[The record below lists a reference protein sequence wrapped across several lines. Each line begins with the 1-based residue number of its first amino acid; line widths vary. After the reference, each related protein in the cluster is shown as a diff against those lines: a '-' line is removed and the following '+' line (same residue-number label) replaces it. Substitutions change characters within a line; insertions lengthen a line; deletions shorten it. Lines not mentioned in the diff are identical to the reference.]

1 MTFVDTILF
10 HAKAIPDKPAI
21 ILLDRTVTFGMLGD
35 AIPAVAHRVQANGI
49 KAGDIVGIQVENPI
63 RHLAIAYAL
72 IQCGVIGVSVRGDQ
86 LADMPAMGGS
96 ALITDQQTGP
106 AHGFRRI
113 LIEDGWFAPA
123 AAAFAPVRFADEDS
137 IFRLSLTSGTT
148 GQSKAIPHTLRQF
161 HALISL
167 VAPIHWSCGADR
179 SLVLIGLSSYW
190 SFAEATRCLWAG
202 RTVCFAAS
210 APEALRMI
218 SLFSIGALYASPQQ
232 LRVVIDS
239 YDQAPIAC
247 PSLQFVSV
255 AGSQFPKQLAA
266 EVRSKLCSRIVINYG
281 STEAGKTAMSPLDQ
295 TRGIPGAAGFV
306 MPWVEAEI
314 LDEQGNVLPHG
325 QEGALRIR
333 TDGGGKPYQP
343 GTKVLKPAP
352 EWFYPGDRA
361 RIEANGMLVIVGRV
375 NEVINTGGLKI
386 SPEMV
391 EQLVSDRVDVA
402 DAAAVGI
409 VGPGGLEEIWLAV
422 VPRGTAD
429 VREVLAHCQRKAP
442 ALAPKHVRIVTRIE
456 RNDFGKVA
464 REKLRDQLIN
474 S

>member
-10 HAKAIPDKPAI
+10 HARAIPDKPAI

-35 AIPAVAHRVQANGI
+35 AIPAVARRVQTSGI
-49 KAGDIVGIQVENPI
+49 KLGDIVGVQVENPI

-72 IQCGVIGVSVRGDQ
+72 VQCGVIGVSVRGDQ
-86 LADMPAMGGS
+86 LGEMATMGAT
-96 ALITDQQTGP
+96 ALITDQVTGP
-106 AHGFRRI
+106 AHGFSRI
-113 LIEDGWFAPA
+113 LIDDSWFAPSD
-123 AAAFAPVRFADEDS
+123 AAFAPIRFADEDC

-161 HALISL
+161 HSLISL

-179 SLVLIGLSSYW
+179 SLVMIGLSSYW
-190 SFAEATRCLWAG
+190 AFAEATRCLWAG

-210 APEALRMI
+210 APEALRMV
-218 SLFSIGALYASPQQ
+218 SLFGIGALYASPQQ

-239 YDQAPIAC
+239 YDQTPIAC
-247 PSLQFVSV
+247 PSLQFISV
-255 AGSQFPKQLAA
+255 AGSQFPQALAA

-295 TRGIPGAAGFV
+295 MRGVPGAAGFL

-314 LDEQGNVLPHG
+314 LDEQGGVLPRG
-325 QEGALRIR
+325 REGTLRIR

-343 GTKVLKPAP
+343 GTKALKPAP

-361 RIEANGMLVIVGRV
+361 RIEPNGMLVICGRV
-375 NEVINTGGLKI
+375 NEVINAGGLKV
-386 SPEMV
+386 SPETI
-391 EQLVSDRVDVA
+391 ESLVTDRADVV

-409 VGPGGLEEIWLAV
+409 VGRAGLEEIWLAV
-422 VPRGTAD
+422 VPRGSVD
-429 VREVLAHCQRKAP
+429 VRDILAHCQRKAP
-442 ALAPKHVRIVTRIE
+442 AMAPSQVKLVARIE
-456 RNDFGKVA
+456 RNELGKVA
-464 REKLRDQLIN
+464 REKLREQLIAL
-474 S
+474 